1 MSNIHN
7 DNIKEVL
14 LLSSTQE
21 IDKKFPNL
29 NETDKEKLIE
39 VLVKIYWNNHPDG
52 E

>member
-29 NETDKEKLIE
+29 NETDKEKLI
-39 VLVKIYWNNHPDG
+39 
-52 E
+52 